1 MIMTVKLFI
10 FCILVLNIISA
21 AFFREHY
28 LHEKS
33 ASLISYVRQY
43 TDGTNDK
50 RHVTNY
56 FLMAGFMNQATSAF
70 TFLDKALE
78 YNCNLYYVNY
88 SYFGYEPEAYALA
101 VHEKCQEVTKQQFSE
116 KKIVKNIAVSI
127 SLGDQVVSQVEPMMN
142 DTITINPC
150 TYRNFLQGKYR
161 IVITITK
168 PFLVVIKNLL
178 GWLGFIPIVK
188 VNYNRFSITLIID
201 QLLAMV
207 DHAPTEGMNDYLR
220 NRKIILSE
228 QDQFLD
234 NVAIASYYKK
244 SNIVYIDCAH
254 ATTCDIN
261 DAQSYLSGVKQL
273 WRQPEAFG
281 LTYPWKRQYYFPK

>member
-1 MIMTVKLFI
+1 MTVRLII
-10 FCILVLNIISA
+10 FCILILNLMSA
-21 AFFREHY
+21 AFFREYY
-28 LHEKS
+28 LHKKS
-33 ASLISYVRQY
+33 ANLISYVRQY
-43 TDGTNDK
+43 TDDTNDK
-50 RHVTNY
+50 KYVTNY
-56 FLMAGFMNQATSAF
+56 YLVAGFMNQATSAF

-78 YNCNLYYVNY
+78 HDCNLYYVNY
-88 SYFGYEPEAYALA
+88 SNFGYDPESYAIA
-101 VHEKCQEVTKQQFSE
+101 IHEKCQEVTKLQFSE

-127 SLGDQVVSQVEPMMN
+127 SLGDQAISQVEPMMN
-142 DTITINPC
+142 DAIAINPC
-150 TYRNFLQGKYR
+150 TYRKFLQGKYR
-161 IVITITK
+161 IAIATTR
-168 PFLVVIKNLL
+168 PFLIVTKYLL
-178 GWLGFIPIVK
+178 GWLGFIPLVE
-188 VNYNRFSITLIID
+188 VDHNRFSVTLIID

-281 LTYPWKRQYYFPK
+281 LTYPWRRQYYFPK